1 MSRVRDAARESTGS
15 VSVELVLLTPVFL
28 AVLALIVGAGRLDD
42 ARGQIVGAARD
53 AARAASQTTSPA
65 AARAAATATV
75 TDDLAG
81 TACRTAT
88 VRTDTSRFTAGGI
101 VAVRVTCAVALAD
114 LTPGGLFPGHKSMSA
129 TATAPLDTYRQTS
142 R

>member
-1 MSRVRDAARESTGS
+1 MTRLTRAARESSGS

-42 ARGQIVGAARD
+42 AHGQLVGAARD
-53 AARAASQTTSPA
+53 AARAASQATSPA
-65 AARAAATATV
+65 TATAAAATAV

-88 VRTDTSRFTAGGI
+88 VRTDTSRFTADGT
-101 VAVRVTCAVALAD
+101 VAVHVTCAVALAD

-129 TATAPLDTYRQTS
+129 TATAPVDTYRQTS